1 MRALALVCALSVLVF
16 AKDNYI
22 FDYSSEALIGERIER
37 LESEVAALKG
47 ELIALS
53 ANQIELAK
61 SDKGFSGV
69 KKLEEAIVKLTKEN
83 AALAAAQKKIAA
95 SIPKS
100 AAGSVQTIVERPSAE
115 TDERLDK
122 LEEAIAALQKAPAPT
137 IAPSAGGKTDDATA
151 LRINTL
157 ADRVFA
163 LETKLKETQ
172 ARIDDSAGLPFDQY
186 LTITKAHIEYFVLG
200 LLAFIVLLFLLLLI
214 ALGRASR
221 ADSRIA
227 QLVKLYQSSSRKS
240 EDRK

>member
-1 MRALALVCALSVLVF
+1 LGVLIF

-37 LESEVAALKG
+37 LESEIAAIKG

-61 SDKGFSGV
+61 SDGGASKIR
-69 KKLEEAIVKLTKEN
+69 KLEEAIAKLTKDN
-83 AALAAAQKKIAA
+83 AALAAAQKKTAA
-95 SIPKS
+95 AIPKS
-100 AAGSVQTIVERPSAE
+100 AGSVQTIVERPSAE
-115 TDERLDK
+115 IDERLAK
-122 LEEAIAALQKAPAPT
+122 LEETLAAIQKTPVAAQSVAQPKDGA
-137 IAPSAGGKTDDATA
+137 KTDEATT
-151 LRINTL
+151 LRVNTL

-163 LETKLKETQ
+163 LEANLKETQ
-172 ARIDDSAGLPFDQY
+172 KRIDDSAGLPFDQY

-200 LLAFIVLLFLLLLI
+200 LIAFIVLMFLLLLI

-221 ADSRIA
+221 ADGRIA